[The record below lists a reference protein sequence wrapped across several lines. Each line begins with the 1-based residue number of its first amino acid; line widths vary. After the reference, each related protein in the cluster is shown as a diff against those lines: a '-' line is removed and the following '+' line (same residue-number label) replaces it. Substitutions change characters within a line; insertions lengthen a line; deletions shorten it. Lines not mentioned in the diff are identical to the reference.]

1 MVVYYRRGI
10 SAFTGYIAGIT
21 KCARC
26 GRYMWC
32 IIRGTLQPVIRR
44 AELVVLLV
52 NLNPVFMLLAML
64 CVPLQVFLAVSIIHY
79 SWQFLTIT
87 H

>member
-1 MVVYYRRGI
+1 
-10 SAFTGYIAGIT
+10 
-21 KCARC
+21 
-26 GRYMWC
+26 MWC
-32 IIRGTLQPVIRR
+32 IIRGNLQPVIRR

-64 CVPLQVFLAVSIIHY
+64 GVPLQVFLAVSIITIVGN
-79 SWQFLTIT
+79 FLTIT